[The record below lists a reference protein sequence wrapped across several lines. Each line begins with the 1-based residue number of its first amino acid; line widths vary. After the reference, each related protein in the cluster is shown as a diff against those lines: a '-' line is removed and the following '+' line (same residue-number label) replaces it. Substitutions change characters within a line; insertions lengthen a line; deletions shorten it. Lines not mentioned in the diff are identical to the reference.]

1 MGAMSLLETLSAGTV
16 IGLDTAA
23 FIYFIEEHPL
33 YEPLLSPLFEQRIER
48 GENRAVTSVVTL
60 AEVLVQPKRLARD
73 DLAQRYREFLTA
85 GANLMLVDIT
95 AAVAERAATLRAQ
108 HNLRLPDAIQV
119 AAAIEHGAAY
129 FITNDTRL
137 RRLTEPTVVI
147 LDDYLH
153 G

>member
-1 MGAMSLLETLSAGTV
+1 MSLLETLSAGTV